1 MTGQP
6 MTTSSPKQRSR
17 LAVAFRRTLM
27 VVLAI
32 AVAWLGWWWI
42 RYPHVPNVKE
52 APMADCVAFMGGKDF
67 NRMTHHDRV
76 RFSLGVVDK
85 LKDKS
90 FSDLVAMSMQRDDA
104 RKAAAEN
111 VRQLDKSEQE
121 QIGSAFMTLFLA
133 KFYQQD
139 AAKRAAYLFG
149 MVMMQKAGGGDAAA
163 KNHGLPSVDQ
173 FKKSLANFIT
183 NQPPQ
188 SQALL
193 SQFMLDIG
201 KEQRLLGA
209 KPF

>member
-1 MTGQP
+1 
-6 MTTSSPKQRSR
+6 MTTYSPKPRSR
-17 LAVAFRRTLM
+17 LLVALRRTSI
-27 VVLAI
+27 VVLAL
-32 AVAWLGWWWI
+32 ALAWLGWWWI
-42 RYPHVPNVKE
+42 RYPHVPNVKD

-67 NRMTHHDRV
+67 NRMTHRDRM

-90 FSDLVAMSMQRDDA
+90 FADLVAMSLQRDDS
-104 RKAAAEN
+104 RKAASEN
-111 VRQLDKSEQE
+111 VRQLDKNEQE
-121 QIGSAFMTLFLA
+121 QIGSAFMTLFLT

-149 MVMMQKAGGGDAAA
+149 MVMMQKAGGADAAA
-163 KNHGLPSVDQ
+163 KKYGLPSGDQ
-173 FKKSLANFIT
+173 LKKSLANFIT

-193 SQFMLDIG
+193 SQFMLDLG
-201 KEQRLLGA
+201 KQQRLLGA